1 MQSRN
6 LLQKNIEKTNRGCDN
21 FGHSEEGRI
30 LEEKYDTSNPFDL
43 AACLG
48 IKVIFEDLGTINGYY
63 NKQLRMKQIHIN
75 QNLPEYI
82 QKLTYAHELGHA
94 LIHPNANTPFL
105 RNSTF
110 YSVDKL
116 EIEANTFAAELL
128 ISDDDIEEYKDFT
141 VEQFSRLTGYHEE
154 LIRLKL
160 NIK

>member
-1 MQSRN
+1 M
-6 LLQKNIEKTNRGCDN
+6 KI
-21 FGHSEEGRI
+21 
-30 LEEKYDTSNPFDL
+30 KYDTSNPFDL

-75 QNLPEYI
+75 QNLPEHI
-82 QKLTYAHELGHA
+82 QKLTCAHELGHA

-116 EIEANTFAAELL
+116 EIEANAFAAELL
-128 ISDDDIEEYKDFT
+128 ISDDDIAEYKNCT
-141 VEQFSRLTGYHEE
+141 VNQFARMLGYREE

-160 NIK
+160 NMK

>member
-1 MQSRN
+1 M
-6 LLQKNIEKTNRGCDN
+6 I
-21 FGHSEEGRI
+21 I
-30 LEEKYDTSNPFDL
+30 LDIRKKVAYLKKKYDTINPFDL

-75 QNLPEYI
+75 QNLPEHI
-82 QKLTYAHELGHA
+82 QKLTCAHELGHA

-116 EIEANTFAAELL
+116 EVEANTFAAELL
-128 ISDDDIEEYKDFT
+128 ISNDDIAEYKNCT
-141 VEQFSRLTGYHEE
+141 VNQFARMLGYREE

-160 NIK
+160 NMK